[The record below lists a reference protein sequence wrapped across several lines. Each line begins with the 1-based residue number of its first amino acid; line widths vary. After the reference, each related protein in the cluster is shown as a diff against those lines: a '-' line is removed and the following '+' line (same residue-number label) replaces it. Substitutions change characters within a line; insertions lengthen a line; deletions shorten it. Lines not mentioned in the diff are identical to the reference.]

1 MENQKSDLKADGGAI
16 FEGTQNNTSQTD
28 LKPNSKGVLSSEK
41 NNPFFS
47 EEDIKYLLT
56 KLNDRHYKDRV
67 ERNNLLLDLIR
78 AKQPISKYEL
88 AKISG
93 ISYPSIKRIIKEFQ
107 FCDLVVVTISINK
120 DTNMPVQ
127 MISIPKSQEKKSQEK
142 NNNG

>member
-1 MENQKSDLKADGGAI
+1 M
-16 FEGTQNNTSQTD
+16 NNSQTD
-28 LKPNSKGVLSSEK
+28 LKPNNEEVSSNGK

-47 EEDIKYLLT
+47 PEDIKCLLAR
-56 KLNDRHYKDRV
+56 LNDRHYKDRV

-93 ISYPSIKRIIKEFQ
+93 ISYQSIKRIIKEFE
-107 FCDLVVVTISINK
+107 FCDLVVITLSTNQ

-127 MISIPKSQEKKSQEK
+127 LISIPKSQEKI
-142 NNNG
+142 NNG

>member
-1 MENQKSDLKADGGAI
+1 MQELQQQQISNPYKERVEN
-16 FEGTQNNTSQTD
+16 SQTD
-28 LKPNSKGVLSSEK
+28 FKPNNESVSSIEK

-47 EEDIKYLLT
+47 EEDIKCLLAR
-56 KLNDRHYKDRV
+56 LNDRHYKDRV

-93 ISYPSIKRIIKEFQ
+93 ISYQSIKRIIKEFQ
-107 FCDLVVVTISINK
+107 FCDLVVITLSTNQ

-127 MISIPKSQEKKSQEK
+127 LISIPKSQEKNSD
-142 NNNG
+142 G